1 MFMKNITPYIILL
14 ALFSTLFSCNDEEAF
29 TTDYDAR
36 ISFSTDTISFDTV
49 FSTIGSSTKNFQVY
63 NNNDKALRLT
73 SITLASG
80 GKSGFRINVDGQN
93 GTTFHDINILKH
105 DSIFVFVEVKVN
117 PQDADSP
124 ILITDSLL
132 FTLENGRKS
141 QVILQAYGQDVI
153 ILREHHISGNTIFD
167 NKRPYLIYDE
177 LRVDSGAILAIRP
190 GATLC
195 FHSGASLNVYGKI
208 KAVGTVDQP
217 ITFRGDRT
225 DKMFPWLPYDRI
237 DGQWG
242 GIDLNSSS
250 TDNVF
255 YCVDIH
261 GGQHGI
267 LCDSTGVEN
276 TKLTLVNSTIHNVKS
291 YCIYSISNKLQ
302 IANSQLTNARYNC
315 IFVAGGECEFYHTT
329 IAQFYPWDGDFGE
342 AVCFTNTLNE
352 LHYPIY
358 GLNFYN
364 CIVTGYNEDEIDG
377 NNYYNEDEVVPFN
390 VEFHNCLVRTDT
402 TGCSQY
408 FNECVIDK
416 EIQDPVL
423 GGETNFKSI
432 NTEIYAYDF
441 RLDSLSE
448 AIGIGNPNY
457 SILYPTD
464 KNGKQ
469 RKSDHPDAGCYE
481 SE

>member
-1 MFMKNITPYIILL
+1 MKRLTHYILL
-14 ALFSTLFSCNDEEAF
+14 LLITVFFASCNDEVQY
-29 TTDYDAR
+29 TTDFEAK
-36 ISFSTDTISFDTV
+36 ISFSADTISFDTV
-49 FSTIGSSTKNFQVY
+49 FSTIGSSTKGFQVF
-63 NNNDKALRLT
+63 NNNDKAIKLKE
-73 SITLASG
+73 INLASG
-80 GKSGFRINVDGQN
+80 GASGFRINVDGQN
-93 GTTFHDINILKH
+93 GTHFKDIDILKK
-105 DSIFVFVEVKVN
+105 DSIFVFVEVTVN

-124 ILITDSLL
+124 ILVTDSLQ
-132 FTLENGRKS
+132 FIMENGRKS

-153 ILREHHISGNTIFD
+153 ILKEKVIKGNTIFTAD
-167 NKRPYLIYDE
+167 RPYLIYDE

-225 DKMFPWLPYDRI
+225 DKMFTWLPYDRI

-329 IAQFYPWDGDFGE
+329 IAQFYPWDGVYGE

-364 CIVTGYNEDEIDG
+364 CIVTGYNEDEING

-390 VEFHNCLVRTDT
+390 VEFNNCLIRTDT

-408 FNECVIDK
+408 FNECVIDISN
-416 EIQDPVL
+416 EDPLVD
-423 GGETNFKSI
+423 GEHNFKSI

-441 RLDSLSE
+441 RLDSLSK

-464 KNGKQ
+464 KNGKK

-481 SE
+481 F